1 MTWLSKFARLK
12 TAKVDGFH
20 KEKKTIIIIK
30 QNGEQKLPTSHHHC
44 NPCKNTITQSIK
56 TGPLQC
62 FAQCGVLLSLCEGL
76 RMEEGSVLML
86 LTLLDTHQAAL
97 QEVPL
102 NKFLLIHSHLSV
114 HLIGNCV
121 KYTQQGVLY
130 ARWNMFSLDV

>member
-1 MTWLSKFARLK
+1 
-12 TAKVDGFH
+12 
-20 KEKKTIIIIK
+20 
-30 QNGEQKLPTSHHHC
+30 
-44 NPCKNTITQSIK
+44 
-56 TGPLQC
+56 
-62 FAQCGVLLSLCEGL
+62 
-76 RMEEGSVLML
+76 MEEGSVLML

-97 QEVPL
+97 QAVSL